1 MAAGQSIAN
10 IRLLYN
16 IPASTPDSEVI
27 KFAADNNIIIDFS
40 ASANKAGTF
49 NTFKPDPNASLF
61 SANNQGSNGSNS
73 GIGLN
78 FSGNTNQNN
87 VNEQS
92 LFSFNRSNSLQN
104 TELMFNKP
112 EFLKETSKTSFLNNF
127 LSSSMFKSNFS
138 NKPANVFAD
147 NNAEINMADVVS
159 QEFLD
164 GGKMRFTMADGSVVE
179 KQLSDEMMKQTGTE
193 RQLSKIEYVDGKVM
207 YYDVNG
213 NKIED
218 KTRDARFGENGYVKD
233 GNSIEE
239 DIVSVLGEKKLNNA
253 HEDIAKWK
261 GEISDLEASLEQ
273 YTDERIA
280 QVATQNPEQAK
291 ELKKIQTDLKNK
303 KAKLEKKIFE
313 KNKSIASDYIK
324 KVYKE
329 CNGDPV
335 EFQKRLGNIIKNSN
349 LDTDVAQQMVHIVG
363 EFQRRAKD
371 AGLSRE
377 QMAQLFV
384 DMMDPSRQNGD
395 EVVEAMADP
404 VSRTGGDV
412 AVAYADAAIE
422 SGREQVASNAIVEN
436 IENVIDPET
445 GVVDIENAEIL
456 GQQVIRLTGDNGAIA
471 LANKVADTESDDLK
485 VTTAGVVDEQAAT
498 SGNKDVINASID
510 VVTSIEDAE
519 KQVKANEHSHEV
531 YEEKGAS
538 DEVKKAR
545 AEAVGSRIGDYHEDA
560 QLDVDETERKYDI
573 EDTYLLAASQSIQN
587 VAEKNQREMVQR
599 VIDSGN
605 DEAMSNVAS
614 HAYDYDI
621 SNRDDIIRMIN
632 EHGTDGAKQILEE
645 KTKEYEEQVDAAKAR
660 TETQKAMEK
669 AKNEA
674 NSQKTTSENAQTQ
687 QNKTTVKST
696 NTNSTKETSSRGV
709 GSANIQRA
717 NLNTVKSMM
726 HGVSATE
733 LVSTDA
739 FKSLSAKDSVEIIKS
754 MNSTDRKVA
763 IQSIV
768 ERSEGIALQGY
779 MYSEMK
785 NPIIEYLVTHPT
797 PKNQSKLQF
806 IERFLNAE
814 DKRFMDKVKEQNKG
828 LAQVDQQPQ
837 PRKMFNFEA

>member
-16 IPASTPDSEVI
+16 IPASIPDSEVI
-27 KFAADNNIIIDFS
+27 KFASDNNIIIDFS
-40 ASANKAGTF
+40 ASANKSVTF
-49 NTFKPDPNASLF
+49 NTFKPDQNASLF
-61 SANNQGSNGSNS
+61 SANNQGANGLNS

-78 FSGNTNQNN
+78 FGGNTNQNN

-104 TELMFNKP
+104 TELLFNKP
-112 EFLKETSKTSFLNNF
+112 EFLKETPKTSFLNNF
-127 LSSSMFKSNFS
+127 LSNSMFKTASS
-138 NKPANVFAD
+138 NKPVTVFAD
-147 NNAEINMADVVS
+147 SNAEINMEDVVS

-179 KQLSDEMMKQTGTE
+179 KQLSEEIMSKTGTE

-213 NKIED
+213 NKIEN

-239 DIVSVLGEKKLNNA
+239 DLIDVLGEKKLNNA
-253 HEDIAKWK
+253 HEDITKWK
-261 GEISDLEASLEQ
+261 GEISNIEASLEQ
-273 YTDERIA
+273 YTDEKIA
-280 QVATQNPEQAK
+280 EIATKNPEQAK
-291 ELKKIQTDLKNK
+291 ELKKIQTNLKNK

-335 EFQKRLGNIIKNSN
+335 EFQKRLGSIMKNSN

-412 AVAYADAAIE
+412 VVAYADAAIE
-422 SGREQVASNAIVEN
+422 TGREQVASTAIVNN

-445 GVVDIENAEIL
+445 GVVDTENAEIL
-456 GQQVIRLTGDNGAIA
+456 GQQVIRMTGDKGAIA

-519 KQVKANEHSHEV
+519 KQVKANEHSHEI

-538 DEVKKAR
+538 DEVKQAR

-560 QLDVDETERKYDI
+560 QLDVDKTERKYDI
-573 EDTYLLAASQSIQN
+573 EDRYLLAASQSIQN
-587 VAEKNQREMVQR
+587 VAKKNQREMVQR

-614 HAYDYDI
+614 HTYDYDI
-621 SNRDDIIRMIN
+621 SNRDDIIKMIN

-645 KTKEYEEQVDAAKAR
+645 KTKEYENQANAAKAR
-660 TETQKAMEK
+660 TEAQQAMNK
-669 AKNEA
+669 AKDEA
-674 NSQKTTSENAQTQ
+674 NSQKTTSDNQTQ
-687 QNKTTVKST
+687 QNKTTVKQA

-709 GSANIQRA
+709 GSANIQKA

-733 LVSTDA
+733 LVSTDE

-763 IQSIV
+763 IQTIV

-814 DKRFMDKVKEQNKG
+814 DKRFMNKVKEQNKG
-828 LAQVDQQPQ
+828 LTQVDQQPQ
-837 PRKMFNFEA
+837 SRKLFNFEA